1 MNYNIGD
8 VVRLTSVTE
17 DDKLMGRYVGEEGIY
32 KGTWI
37 PEEEDLSLLMGEN
50 ENYAIIK
57 FRGHDTYAVN
67 KNQLDRVRGA
77 TIETILSVYNLEGN
91 KELINALEEY
101 TDYILVNTLYT
112 K

>member
-32 KGTWI
+32 QGTWI

-50 ENYAIIK
+50 ENYVIIK
-57 FRGHDTYAVN
+57 FNGHDNYVVN
-67 KNQLDRVRGA
+67 KNQLDGVRGA
-77 TIETILSVYNLEGN
+77 NIETILAAYNLEDN
-91 KELINALEEY
+91 KELLDTLDEY
-101 TDYILVNTLYT
+101 TSRLIEAFC
-112 K
+112 

>member
-1 MNYNIGD
+1 MMNYNIGD

-32 KGTWI
+32 QGTWV
-37 PEEEDLSLLMGEN
+37 PEEADLSLLMGEN

-57 FRGHDTYAVN
+57 FNGRDNYVVN
-67 KNQLDRVRGA
+67 KDQLDAVRGA
-77 TIETILSVYNLEGN
+77 NIETILSAYNVEDN

-101 TDYILVNTLYT
+101 TNRLITNLC
-112 K
+112 